1 MIDAYELNTDSAIAP
16 VTVLTGDDA
25 YWIAHS
31 LSALT
36 SDIPVA
42 EREYRIRVF
51 DPCENISE
59 LISYLNC
66 YSFTGDGNVAI
77 VRNRKTKV
85 VAADA
90 KALCLYCDA
99 PAEGNRLIICDT
111 AGIFGFISE
120 YAVTVSCAAVSEA
133 RATQIAR
140 DKFAAAGLNA
150 DSSAVTK
157 LISYCSG
164 DLGRICREI
173 DKLAA
178 YAPAGNAVDGNLIS
192 LMVAPDAH
200 AKAYELTDA
209 LSSGRKDAAA
219 DILAQLYASGAAPA
233 YLLRVLSGAYRNLL
247 HVRISSLDES
257 ALAAALGIGAYAVRR
272 LKRVAAGYS
281 ATRLKALSDSLN
293 DLEFHFKSGKLSAD
307 SALDLAIGRLME
319 ATT

>member
-1 MIDAYELNTDSAIAP
+1 
-16 VTVLTGDDA
+16 
-25 YWIAHS
+25 
-31 LSALT
+31 
-36 SDIPVA
+36 
-42 EREYRIRVF
+42 
-51 DPCENISE
+51 
-59 LISYLNC
+59 
-66 YSFTGDGNVAI
+66 
-77 VRNRKTKV
+77 
-85 VAADA
+85 
-90 KALCLYCDA
+90 
-99 PAEGNRLIICDT
+99 
-111 AGIFGFISE
+111 
-120 YAVTVSCAAVSEA
+120 
-133 RATQIAR
+133 
-140 DKFAAAGLNA
+140 
-150 DSSAVTK
+150 
-157 LISYCSG
+157 
-164 DLGRICREI
+164 
-173 DKLAA
+173 
-178 YAPAGNAVDGNLIS
+178 
-192 LMVAPDAH
+192 MVAPDAH